1 MDVVILLLEQD
12 KLHCDQLQFGFQ
24 PKSSTTMCSWL
35 VTSVVDKYNRMGSE
49 VFCCTM
55 DLSKAFDMVEWDTL
69 FKELLERGVSALY
82 LRGLLY
88 VYRMQSCIVS
98 WNGFESFKFNVTN
111 GVRQGA
117 VSSPV
122 LFSIYIDKLFE
133 MLRQSGLGCRI
144 ANVFY
149 GCFGYADDL
158 LLLSASRSGLQ
169 GMVDLCS
176 RFMKQ
181 RGLKFSTNPIPMKS
195 KTKCIVFSKKKTTE
209 ILPIKLNGDNLPWVD
224 EIKYLGNVLECNNSM
239 KRDMQIKRGKFIGK
253 VNALLQELHFCT
265 PETLMKM
272 INIYCTSFYGSGL
285 WNLTSPECERLFK
298 AWNVTIRKVWGLPNT
313 THRYLIEPISA
324 VMHPKV
330 MLARRYTS
338 FVSSLLSSPKFAVR
352 LMAHSSCNDL
362 RTVMGKCLLYISREC
377 GYRCWTE
384 GVLKPIVIKKYM
396 KYFPVPDDQQWRVGL
411 IQELLTEDLQVEG
424 FADSEIKEMVDYL
437 CVN

>member
-1 MDVVILLLEQD
+1 MLYY
-12 KLHCDQLQFGFQ
+12 KN
-24 PKSSTTMCSWL
+24 S
-35 VTSVVDKYNRMGSE
+35 TSV
-49 VFCCTM
+49 
-55 DLSKAFDMVEWDTL
+55 
-69 FKELLERGVSALY
+69 LLR
-82 LRGLLY
+82 
-88 VYRMQSCIVS
+88 
-98 WNGFESFKFNVTN
+98 
-111 GVRQGA
+111 
-117 VSSPV
+117 
-122 LFSIYIDKLFE
+122 
-133 MLRQSGLGCRI
+133 
-144 ANVFY
+144 
-149 GCFGYADDL
+149 
-158 LLLSASRSGLQ
+158 
-169 GMVDLCS
+169 
-176 RFMKQ
+176 
-181 RGLKFSTNPIPMKS
+181 
-195 KTKCIVFSKKKTTE
+195 
-209 ILPIKLNGDNLPWVD
+209 
-224 EIKYLGNVLECNNSM
+224 
-239 KRDMQIKRGKFIGK
+239 
-253 VNALLQELHFCT
+253 

-285 WNLTSPECERLFK
+285 WNLTSSECERLFK

>member
-1 MDVVILLLEQD
+1 MIVFIDKNKILSD
-12 KLHCDQLQFGFQ
+12 TQFGFR
-24 PKSSTTMCSWL
+24 KKMSTETALMKFMDYVHSGL
-35 VTSVVDKYNRMGSE
+35 AAKHFVGT
-49 VFCCTM
+49 VFM

-69 FKELLERGVSALY
+69 FKELLERGISALY

-122 LFSIYIDKLFE
+122 LFSIYIDKLFK

-195 KTKCIVFSKKKTTE
+195 KTKCIVFRKKKTTE
-209 ILPIKLNGDNLPWVD
+209 ILD
-224 EIKYLGNVLECNNSM
+224 
-239 KRDMQIKRGKFIGK
+239 
-253 VNALLQELHFCT
+253 
-265 PETLMKM
+265 
-272 INIYCTSFYGSGL
+272 
-285 WNLTSPECERLFK
+285 
-298 AWNVTIRKVWGLPNT
+298 
-313 THRYLIEPISA
+313 
-324 VMHPKV
+324 
-330 MLARRYTS
+330 
-338 FVSSLLSSPKFAVR
+338 
-352 LMAHSSCNDL
+352 
-362 RTVMGKCLLYISREC
+362 
-377 GYRCWTE
+377 
-384 GVLKPIVIKKYM
+384 
-396 KYFPVPDDQQWRVGL
+396 
-411 IQELLTEDLQVEG
+411 
-424 FADSEIKEMVDYL
+424 
-437 CVN
+437 